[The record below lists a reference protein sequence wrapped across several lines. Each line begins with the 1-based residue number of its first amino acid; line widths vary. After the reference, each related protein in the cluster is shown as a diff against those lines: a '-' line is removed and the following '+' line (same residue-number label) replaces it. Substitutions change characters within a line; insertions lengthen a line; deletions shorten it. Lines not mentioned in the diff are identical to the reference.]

1 MTIKILKT
9 KGLLL
14 LLLLLFHLRVNHI
27 SILYFIDDF
36 FKLNQRIFINFKSN

>member
-9 KGLLL
+9 KG

>member
-9 KGLLL
+9 KGL